1 MKLNKIHFIYIII
14 LFILL
19 WIYLFKYNTENLTN
33 ICIRVDNNKLN
44 NFKISNNNTSTNIYY
59 INVDKSIDRNA
70 RFLSRLYPIINPIR
84 ISAITPNTLPK
95 ILKSNL
101 CESNT
106 NTEFA
111 CTLSHLK
118 AIYTAYTNKEK
129 YAIIMEDDAIML
141 RNFDWD
147 KLVNLAPNN
156 WEILQLHTTCI
167 PGTTFFYHPVYKYRH
182 NNNLWIKKDHFIASC
197 ACYIV
202 SKEGME
208 KLISRYLKDINNF
221 TIDNYFN
228 KYNTI
233 DWKHIKTQ
241 CQADSLV
248 YFQLNKYICTQI
260 LIDVENLDSDIRDM
274 NHEWSTCHRHSK
286 NFIKYNLH

>member
-1 MKLNKIHFIYIII
+1 MCKVVEIA
-14 LFILL
+14 
-19 WIYLFKYNTENLTN
+19 
-33 ICIRVDNNKLN
+33 
-44 NFKISNNNTSTNIYY
+44 TS
-59 INVDKSIDRNA
+59 
-70 RFLSRLYPIINPIR
+70 
-84 ISAITPNTLPK
+84 
-95 ILKSNL
+95 
-101 CESNT
+101 
-106 NTEFA
+106 
-111 CTLSHLK
+111 LSHLK

-274 NHEWSTCHRHSK
+274 NHEWSTCHRYSK
-286 NFIKYNLH
+286 NFIKEIPQELIGLDEPKQIDVEVRFLRPFKGVAKTPFKIDALTATQSRVTWGMSSSMTYPMNAMMFFMNFDKILGNDIEVSLKKLKGILEK